1 MPGRWHFWLVMGLA
15 LAPVWAVAQTGLGA
29 QAPVPVPVQTPIA
42 IIDQERLLSGSRY
55 GQRIQTE
62 VEDAGAALIAEN
74 RRIEG
79 LLTEEELRLTAQRA
93 LMSAEDFRPL
103 AEEFDSRVEDLRTA
117 QDAKSRALQSQAETA
132 RARFFERV
140 FPILVDLM
148 RQRGATVLM
157 DSRAV
162 LMSVEGTDITDAAI
176 ARIDR
181 DIGDGGAAPLIDLDG
196 TRRPEPR
203 IQTGAP

>member
-1 MPGRWHFWLVMGLA
+1 MPGRWHLWGVTVLALA
-15 LAPVWAVAQTGLGA
+15 LAPLAATAQSGLGA
-29 QAPVPVPVQTPIA
+29 PAPPQIV

-55 GQRIQTE
+55 GQRIQAE
-62 VEDAGAALIAEN
+62 VEEAGAALIAEN

-103 AEEFDSRVEDLRTA
+103 AEEFDSRVDEIRTA
-117 QDAKSRALQSQAETA
+117 QDAKSRALQSQAEAA
-132 RARFFERV
+132 RGRFFELA

-148 RQRGATVLM
+148 RARGATVLM
-157 DSRAV
+157 DNRAV
-162 LMSVEGTDITDAAI
+162 LLSIEGIDITEAAI
-176 ARIDR
+176 ARIDL

-203 IQTGAP
+203 NQTGTP